1 VIAETDAFGRALL
14 DWALGGT
21 IPEIVERDDGYT
33 ETGAGPEVYLSGFKG
48 WPLAERQSVR
58 HMKGRVLDVGCGAGR
73 VALNLQQRGIDVVG
87 LDSSRLAVK
96 AAKLRGVNEVW
107 CTSFET
113 LGRRMRSFDTI
124 VLFGNNFGIFGT
136 PDRAR
141 EVLTGWATLTNPRAR
156 IFVES
161 TNPYCGGAP
170 GIDRAYYRRN
180 RERGDMPGQARF
192 RYHYGYS
199 VGSWFPWLFVSRSE
213 LRETLRGTGWHQARV
228 LGERASEPYVAILEK
243 D

>member
-1 VIAETDAFGRALL
+1 MDAFGHALV
-14 DWALGGT
+14 DWARGGS
-21 IPEIVERDDGYT
+21 IPEMVERDDGYT
-33 ETGAGPEVYLSGFKG
+33 EIGAGPEVYLSDFKG
-48 WPLAERQSVR
+48 WPSAERQSVR
-58 HMKGRVLDVGCGAGR
+58 QMRGRVLDVGCGAGR
-73 VALNLQQRGIDVVG
+73 VALNLQRRGVDVVG

-96 AAKLRGVNEVW
+96 AAKLRGVKEVW
-107 CTSFET
+107 CTSIDAV
-113 LGRRMRSFDTI
+113 GRRVESFDTI

-141 EVLTGWATLTNPRAR
+141 EVLTNWATATNPRAR

-170 GIDRAYYRRN
+170 GIDRTYYWRN
-180 RERGDMPGQARF
+180 RERGQLPGQARF

-199 VGSWFPWLFVSRSE
+199 VGPWFGWLFVSRAE
-213 LRETLRGTGWHQARV
+213 MKQILRGTGWHQARV
-228 LGERASEPYVAILEK
+228 LGERPSEPYVAILEK

>member
-1 VIAETDAFGRALL
+1 MAETDAFGRALL
-14 DWALGGT
+14 DWAQGGT

-33 ETGAGPEVYLSGFKG
+33 ETGAGPEVYLSDFKR
-48 WPLAERQSVR
+48 WPSAERQSVR
-58 HMKGRVLDVGCGAGR
+58 HMRGRVLDVGCGAGR
-73 VALNLQQRGIDVVG
+73 VASHLQERGIDVVG
-87 LDSSRLAVK
+87 IDSSRLAVK

-107 CTSFET
+107 STSIDT
-113 LGRRMRSFDTI
+113 LGRKIGSFDTI

-141 EVLTGWATLTNPRAR
+141 QVLTEWATWTKPGTR

-170 GIDRAYYRRN
+170 AIDRAYYRRN
-180 RERGDMPGQARF
+180 RERGSLPGQARF
-192 RYHYGYS
+192 RYHFGYS
-199 VGSWFPWLFVSRSE
+199 VGPWFPWLFVSRSDMKQI
-213 LRETLRGTGWHQARV
+213 LRGTGWRQARV
-228 LGERASEPYVAILEK
+228 LGDGPSEPYVAILEK

>member
-1 VIAETDAFGRALL
+1 MTSETDAFGRALL
-14 DWALGGT
+14 DWAQGGT
-21 IPEIVERDDGYT
+21 VPEIVERDDGYT
-33 ETGAGPEVYLSGFKG
+33 ETGAGPEVYLSDFRG
-48 WPLAERQSVR
+48 WPFAERRSVR
-58 HMKGRVLDVGCGAGR
+58 HMRGRVLDVGCGAGR
-73 VALNLQQRGIDVVG
+73 VALNLQQRGVDVVG

-96 AAKLRGVNEVW
+96 AARLRGVKEVW
-107 CTSFET
+107 CTSLDT
-113 LGRRMRSFDTI
+113 LGPKIEPFDTI

-141 EVLTGWATLTNPRAR
+141 KVLTDMAKWTNPQAR

-170 GIDRAYYRRN
+170 AIDRTYYRRN
-180 RERGDMPGQARF
+180 RERGALPGQATF

-213 LRETLRGTGWHQARV
+213 MRLILRGTGWHQAHV
-228 LGERASEPYVAILEK
+228 LGERPSEPYVAILEK

>member
-1 VIAETDAFGRALL
+1 VKSENDAFGRALL
-14 DWALGGT
+14 DWAQGGT
-21 IPEIVERDDGYT
+21 IPETVERDDGYT
-33 ETGAGPEVYLSGFKG
+33 ETGAGPEVYLSDFKG
-48 WPLAERQSVR
+48 WPFAERQSVR
-58 HMKGRVLDVGCGAGR
+58 HMRGRVLDVGCGAGR
-73 VALNLQQRGIDVVG
+73 VALNLQQRGVDVVG

-96 AAKLRGVNEVW
+96 AARLRGVKEVW
-107 CTSFET
+107 CTSTDT
-113 LGRRMRSFDTI
+113 LGRRIEAFDSI

-136 PDRAR
+136 PDRAH
-141 EVLTGWATLTNPRAR
+141 EVLTTWATLTNPRAR

-180 RERGDMPGQARF
+180 RERGNPPGQARF

-199 VGSWFPWLFVSRSE
+199 VGPWFPWLFVSRSE
-213 LRETLRGTGWHQARV
+213 LQSILRGTGWHQARV
-228 LGERASEPYVAILEK
+228 LGERPSEPYVAILER